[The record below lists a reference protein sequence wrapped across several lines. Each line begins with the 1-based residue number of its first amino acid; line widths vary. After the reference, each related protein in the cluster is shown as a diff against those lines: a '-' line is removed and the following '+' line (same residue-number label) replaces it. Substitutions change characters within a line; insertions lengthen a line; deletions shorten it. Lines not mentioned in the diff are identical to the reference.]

1 MGFVLLL
8 LIPLAMWFLVLR
20 PQQARLRAQREL
32 VSSLEAGDRV
42 VTAGGIIGTLTVVGE
57 TEVTLATRPGVELQ
71 VLRGA
76 VSRRLDPPA
85 PPADEVDELEVDD
98 PGDGEG

>member
-1 MGFVLLL
+1 MGSLVLLL

-20 PQQARLRAQREL
+20 PQQARLRAQRAL

-42 VTAGGIIGTLTVVGE
+42 VTAGGIIGTLTVVGD
-57 TEVTLATRPGVELQ
+57 TEVTLVTRPGIEVQ

-76 VSRRLDPPA
+76 VSRRLDPPT
-85 PPADEVDELEVDD
+85 PPADEIEVDD
-98 PGDGEG
+98 TDGGER

>member
-1 MGFVLLL
+1 MGSLLLLL

-32 VSSLEAGDRV
+32 VASLQAGDRV
-42 VTAGGIIGTLTVVGE
+42 VTAGGIVGTLTVVGE
-57 TEVTLATRPGVELQ
+57 SEVTLATTPGVELR

-76 VSRRLDPPA
+76 ISGRLDPP
-85 PPADEVDELEVDD
+85 PAADGPDEL
-98 PGDGEG
+98 DGEA

>member
-32 VSSLEAGDRV
+32 VASLEAGDRV
-42 VTAGGIIGTLTVVGE
+42 VTAGGVVGTLTVVGE
-57 TEVTLATRPGVELQ
+57 AEVTLETRPGVELQ
-71 VLRGA
+71 VMRGA
-76 VSRRLDPPA
+76 VSRRLEPPRSR
-85 PPADEVDELEVDD
+85 DEVVDVDDADD
-98 PGDGEG
+98 PGAS